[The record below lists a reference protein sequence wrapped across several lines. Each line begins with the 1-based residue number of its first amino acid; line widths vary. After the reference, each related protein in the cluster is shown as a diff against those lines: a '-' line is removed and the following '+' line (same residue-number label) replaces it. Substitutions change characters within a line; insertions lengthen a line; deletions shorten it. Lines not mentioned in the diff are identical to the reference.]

1 MQIRSWEIGRALGI
15 PIRIH
20 ASWFVV
26 FFLATWTLSTD
37 YLPETLP
44 GLSPGR
50 YWVMGAVAAVLLFLS
65 VLLHELGHSY
75 VALYYRIPIEQ
86 ITLFLFGGVAHMRQ
100 EAPSPKAEFLIA
112 IAGPIVSFVISGI
125 CLAFVV
131 LAEAIQQEQA
141 LRGVIMLGLLL
152 GMGNLQLGIFN
163 LIPGFPLDGGRILRA
178 GLWALGKDFYRAT
191 KQAAMAGLGFGLLFV
206 LWGLLR
212 IRQAATGE
220 LDSSMIWT
228 GGWLALIGIFL
239 YVAALA
245 SRRQAALRHAISAVK
260 IQDMMVT
267 TVVSIPSHTTLDEAV
282 NRYFQAYGYGGFPV
296 VDERRLIG
304 LVTVPDIQAVSADAW
319 SRRRVD
325 QVMRPFSD
333 AMIIS
338 PDVSAIQAMGRMARE
353 GWDRLVVVQDG
364 EIVGLVTHS
373 ALVHFLQLR
382 SRPVR

>member
-1 MQIRSWEIGRALGI
+1 MQMRSWEIGRALGI

-26 FFLATWTLSTD
+26 FLLATWTLSTD
-37 YLPETLP
+37 YLPESLP

-50 YWVMGAVAAVLLFLS
+50 YWVMGAVAAALLFLS

-75 VALYYRIPIEQ
+75 VAQYYRIPIEQ

-112 IAGPIVSFVISGI
+112 IAGPIVSFVISGS
-125 CLAFVV
+125 CLGLVA

-141 LRGVIMLGLLL
+141 LRGVVMLGLLL
-152 GMGNLQLGIFN
+152 GMGNLQLGVFN

-178 GLWALGKDFYRAT
+178 GLWAWGKDFYRAT
-191 KQAAMAGLGFGLLFV
+191 KQAAVAGFGFGLLFV
-206 LWGLLR
+206 LWGLMR

-220 LDSSMIWT
+220 LDESMVWT

-239 YVAALA
+239 SVAALA
-245 SRRQAALRHAISAVK
+245 SRRQAVLRHSISTIK

-267 TVVSIPSHTTLDEAV
+267 SVVSIPAETTLDQAV

-296 VDERRLIG
+296 VEDRRLIG
-304 LVTVPDIQAVSADAW
+304 LVTVSDIQAVPVATWAW
-319 SRRRVD
+319 RRVD

-333 AMIIS
+333 SMVIS
-338 PDVSAIQAMGRMARE
+338 PDVSAIQAIGHMARG
-353 GWDRLVVVQDG
+353 GWDRLIVVQDG
-364 EIVGLVTHS
+364 EIIGLVTQS

-382 SRPVR
+382 SRSVR

>member
-1 MQIRSWEIGRALGI
+1 MQMRSWEIGRALGI

-26 FFLATWTLSTD
+26 FLLATWTLSTD
-37 YLPETLP
+37 YLPESLP

-50 YWVMGAVAAVLLFLS
+50 YWVMGAVAAALLFLS

-75 VALYYRIPIEQ
+75 VAQYYRIPIEQ

-112 IAGPIVSFVISGI
+112 IAGPIVSFVISGS
-125 CLAFVV
+125 CLGLVA

-141 LRGVIMLGLLL
+141 LRVVVMLGLLL
-152 GMGNLQLGIFN
+152 GMGNLQLGVFN

-178 GLWALGKDFYRAT
+178 GLWAWGKDFYRAT
-191 KQAAMAGLGFGLLFV
+191 KQAAVAGFGFGLLFV
-206 LWGLLR
+206 LWGLMR

-220 LDSSMIWT
+220 LDESMVWT

-239 YVAALA
+239 SVAALA
-245 SRRQAALRHAISAVK
+245 SRRQAVLRHSISTIK

-267 TVVSIPSHTTLDEAV
+267 SVVSIPAETTLDQAV

-296 VDERRLIG
+296 VEDRRLIG
-304 LVTVPDIQAVSADAW
+304 LVTVSDIQAVPVATWAW
-319 SRRRVD
+319 RRVD

-333 AMIIS
+333 SMVIS
-338 PDVSAIQAMGRMARE
+338 PDVSAIQAIGHMARG
-353 GWDRLVVVQDG
+353 GWDRLIVVQDG
-364 EIVGLVTHS
+364 EIIGLVTQS

-382 SRPVR
+382 SRSVR

>member
-1 MQIRSWEIGRALGI
+1 MQMRSWEIGRALGI

-20 ASWFVV
+20 PSWFLV
-26 FFLATWTLSTD
+26 FLLATWTLSTD

-50 YWVMGAVAAVLLFLS
+50 YWVMGAVAATLLFLS

-75 VALYYRIPIEQ
+75 VALSYRIPIEQ

-112 IAGPIVSFVISGI
+112 IAGPIVSFVISGG
-125 CLAFVV
+125 CLAIVA

-141 LRGVIMLGLLL
+141 LRGVVMLGLLL
-152 GMGNLQLGIFN
+152 GFGNLQLGVFN

-178 GLWALGKDFYRAT
+178 GLWAWGKDYYRAT
-191 KQAAMAGLGFGLLFV
+191 KQAAAAGLGFGVIFV

-220 LDSSMIWT
+220 LDASMVWT

-239 YVAALA
+239 YIAALA
-245 SRRQAALRHAISAVK
+245 SRRQATLRQSISTIR
-260 IQDMMVT
+260 IQDMMVR
-267 TVVSIPSHTTLDEAV
+267 TVVSIPAQTMLDEAV

-296 VDERRLIG
+296 VEDRRLIG
-304 LVTVPDIQAVSADAW
+304 LVTVPDIQAVPADTW
-319 SRRRVD
+319 SWRRVD
-325 QVMRPFSD
+325 KVMSSFSES
-333 AMIIS
+333 MII
-338 PDVSAIQAMGRMARE
+338 
-353 GWDRLVVVQDG
+353 
-364 EIVGLVTHS
+364 
-373 ALVHFLQLR
+373 
-382 SRPVR
+382 

>member
-1 MQIRSWEIGRALGI
+1 MQMRSWEIGRALGI

-26 FFLATWTLSTD
+26 FLLATWTLSTD
-37 YLPETLP
+37 YLPESLP

-50 YWVMGAVAAVLLFLS
+50 YWVMGAVAAALLFLS

-75 VALYYRIPIEQ
+75 VAQYYRIPIEQ

-112 IAGPIVSFVISGI
+112 IAGPIVSFVISGS
-125 CLAFVV
+125 CLGLVA

-141 LRGVIMLGLLL
+141 LRGVVMLGLLL
-152 GMGNLQLGIFN
+152 GMGNLQLGVFN

-178 GLWALGKDFYRAT
+178 GLWAWGKDFYRAT
-191 KQAAMAGLGFGLLFV
+191 KQAAVAGFGFGLLFV
-206 LWGLLR
+206 LWGLMR

-220 LDSSMIWT
+220 LDESMVWT

-239 YVAALA
+239 SVAALA
-245 SRRQAALRHAISAVK
+245 SRRQAVLRHSISTIK

-267 TVVSIPSHTTLDEAV
+267 SVVSIPAETTLDQAV

-296 VDERRLIG
+296 VEDRRLIG
-304 LVTVPDIQAVSADAW
+304 LVTVSDIQAVPVATWAW
-319 SRRRVD
+319 RRVD

-333 AMIIS
+333 SMVIS
-338 PDVSAIQAMGRMARE
+338 PDVSAIQAIGHMTRG
-353 GWDRLVVVQDG
+353 GWDRLIVVQDG
-364 EIVGLVTHS
+364 EIIGLVTQS

-382 SRPVR
+382 SRSVR